1 MYINQALSRAVQISP
16 RKLAT
21 INEGRE
27 RTWAEFKARISSLAA
42 GFNSLGLRKNDR
54 IAILALNSDYYL
66 ESFFASS
73 WGGFAIV
80 PVNIRLAPP
89 EIAFLLDDAEI
100 DWMIVDDTFA
110 PMVEA
115 IRAKMERK

>member
-27 RTWAEFKARISSLAA
+27 RTWAEFKVRISSLAA

-66 ESFFASS
+66 ESFFAFISARES
-73 WGGFAIV
+73 
-80 PVNIRLAPP
+80 
-89 EIAFLLDDAEI
+89 
-100 DWMIVDDTFA
+100 
-110 PMVEA
+110 
-115 IRAKMERK
+115 